1 MTDLYAKSLF
11 WLVLAASVL
20 SVAVTAGV
28 FDRKEVK
35 Q

>member
-20 SVAVTAGV
+20 AEAGMDPTFV
-28 FDRKEVK
+28 IGG
-35 Q
+35 